1 MNSSLE
7 EIKKIFEY
15 ELKRKLSEKARHIVD
30 EYKILLNCFK
40 YYDINN
46 EGELDKKKWINGI
59 LKTGLS
65 GFNEKDLDSLY
76 DNYLTNNLDKIDY
89 KDFCNYLYGRERI
102 DPLSKSLKIKPSNLN
117 DILNSNINSKRKSFF
132 NNNNIQN
139 IDLNQY
145 NSNNIKRQNKGF
157 EKANTIDKNINS
169 YMNRNI
175 NKNFF
180 NNNLNYSNESK
191 ENNDIETLINKIKA
205 KIHVDNGLIFY
216 SFMKYIRINEEPTFQ
231 KISYEDLSV
240 TLQELQLNI
249 ASSEIHVFFNY
260 LDSEKTG
267 RIPTNDIINII
278 KGSLDDKRK
287 EIINEVFSYIDI
299 DKKGEIPLNNL
310 KNIYNA
316 KNHPDVLDGHKT
328 EQEIYNQF
336 CYTIDVY
343 IRVNK
348 ILNNSINNEQF
359 IDYYSGIS
367 PSIKSDEKFKNIL
380 EKVWNVEQQKNK
392 YKNRNYLNNY
402 NNTFGNND
410 IGINSIFLGVS
421 RTQRPKYD
429 YNYDY
434 LEEFSKSS
442 SNILNNNNRVI
453 NKKNTN
459 KEDIN
464 NLNQKNIQINYK
476 NNFRNS
482 DLNNQGRNSLNNYNK
497 NNNQTINYS
506 KTLSISNS
514 KIENNERNNK
524 YFNYESKEPNTNK
537 GIKIFK
543 FKTYNPI
550 LNEQIQNDEGS
561 NNNLE
566 GNNNSINPE
575 NILNRIQTPKNNSN
589 VNNYY
594 KQNNNQNGNIIKEEI
609 TSRNNENNNVV
620 DNTNQNE
627 NNISINFEVQGNNN
641 LNSLNINQNNNL
653 KENNS
658 LILFRNLLIS
668 RGNKSIFR
676 FQRMLSIY
684 DRNHSGFISFDN
696 FLTIFQAYYIN
707 FPISDIKSIFS
718 LFDATSNS
726 LNNNNK
732 NEYKDISM
740 FKIKYDNL
748 LKSIIG
754 KMSIKRQLLVKKVFD
769 SFEKDNEGKIMTSDI
784 KSKFNYKKHPDALSG
799 KNTPNEIY
807 SDFLDFLETFREYND
822 NLKGGYSFNMS
833 FEEFLDFYSEISM
846 SIEDDDFFEYLLNN
860 CWDLNEENNDEN
872 ENNNFNKNIDN
883 QNKEEGDNNN
893 IMNFNNESNNFNNI
907 SNNYLRN
914 SHHNNRNNDVDDQ
927 NIRMKIGSQIVNNR
941 KF

>member
-1 MNSSLE
+1 MNSQIE
-7 EIKKIFEY
+7 QIKKFFEY

-40 YYDINN
+40 FFDINN

-76 DNYLTNNLDKIDY
+76 DNYLTNNLDKMDY

-102 DPLSKSLKIKPSNLN
+102 DPLSKSLKNKPTNLN
-117 DILNSNINSKRKSFF
+117 DNSYNIINSKRKNFF
-132 NNNNIQN
+132 NNNSIQN

-145 NSNNIKRQNKGF
+145 NRNYNKRQNKGF
-157 EKANTIDKNINS
+157 ENASNKDTNINS
-169 YMNRNI
+169 FTNKNI
-175 NKNFF
+175 NKNYS
-180 NNNLNYSNESK
+180 NNILIGSNESK
-191 ENNDIETLINKIKA
+191 ENDDIETLINKIKA

-231 KISYEDLSV
+231 KVSFEDLSV
-240 TLQELQLNI
+240 TLQELHLNI
-249 ASSEIHVFFNY
+249 ASSEIHEFFNY

-287 EIINEVFSYIDI
+287 EIINEVFSYIDN
-299 DKKGEIPLNNL
+299 DKKGEISLTNL

-316 KNHPDVLDGHKT
+316 KNHPDVLDGNKT

-336 CYTIDVY
+336 CFTIDVY

-367 PSIKSDEKFKNIL
+367 PSIKNDEKFKNIL

-392 YKNRNYLNNY
+392 YKNKNYLNDNY
-402 NNTFGNND
+402 NNTYGNSD

-442 SNILNNNNRVI
+442 SNIANNNNRI
-453 NKKNTN
+453 IYKMNKN
-459 KEDIN
+459 KEDNN
-464 NLNQKNIQINYK
+464 NLNQKSNQ
-476 NNFRNS
+476 NNFRNT

-497 NNNQTINYS
+497 NSNQTVNYS
-506 KTLSISNS
+506 NTIQISNP
-514 KIENNERNNK
+514 KNENKEQNKK
-524 YFNYESKEPNTNK
+524 YFNYESKVTNANK

-550 LNEQIQNDEGS
+550 LNEYIQNDEES
-561 NNNLE
+561 NNNPE
-566 GNNNSINPE
+566 TNNSNIIPA
-575 NILNRIQTPKNNSN
+575 NILNRIQTPLNNAYFN
-589 VNNYY
+589 NNY
-594 KQNNNQNGNIIKEEI
+594 KQSNSQNNNIIKEEI
-609 TSRNNENNNVV
+609 NTIKNNENNNIEV
-620 DNTNQNE
+620 
-627 NNISINFEVQGNNN
+627 NINNN
-641 LNSLNINQNNNL
+641 LEVKENNSNNSININQNDNL
-653 KENNS
+653 KESSS

-684 DRNHSGFISFDN
+684 DRNHSGLISFDN

-718 LFDATSNS
+718 LFDTTSKS

-732 NEYKDISM
+732 NEYKDTSM

-784 KSKFNYKKHPDALSG
+784 KSKFNYKKHPDVLNG

-833 FEEFLDFYSEISM
+833 FEEFLDFYNEISM
-846 SIEDDDFFEYLLNN
+846 CIEDDDYFEYLLVN
-860 CWDLNEENNDEN
+860 CWDLNEENKDEN
-872 ENNNFNKNIDN
+872 ENNNNFDN
-883 QNKEEGDNNN
+883 QKKEIRDNNN
-893 IMNFNNESNNFNNI
+893 INNYKNESNNFNNI
-907 SNNYLRN
+907 SNNYRRN
-914 SHHNNRNNDVDDQ
+914 SHYNNQNN
-927 NIRMKIGSQIVNNR
+927 NSNNKSIRMKIGSQIVNNN
-941 KF
+941 